1 MKLVALVGSTRKES
15 LNLALVKTMEERYRE
30 KIEITVAKIDDL
42 PYYNQDTEDN
52 PSSAVLRLRKEIV
65 SSDAV
70 LIVTP
75 EFNWSIPGVLKN
87 ALDWLSRADKELK
100 GKSVMVA
107 GASTGQVGSL
117 RAQQHLRQILSSPG
131 LSSRVLPPAGNEILL
146 NHAGDKFKEGKLIDK
161 PTLAFLDGVIER
173 FIEFVKA
180 E

>member
-100 GKSVMVA
+100 GKTVMVQVHQQDKLDRYGHSNTYVKFYQA
-107 GASTGQVGSL
+107 LDFLHVYCLLLEMKFFSTMQVINLKRESL
-117 RAQQHLRQILSSPG
+117 LINQH
-131 LSSRVLPPAGNEILL
+131 
-146 NHAGDKFKEGKLIDK
+146 
-161 PTLAFLDGVIER
+161 
-173 FIEFVKA
+173 
-180 E
+180 